1 MKIIEKAIEVATQ
14 AHDQQFR
21 KCSGVPY
28 VSHPL
33 MVGIIL
39 MRAGCEEELVAAG
52 ILHDVVEDT
61 EWTIEDIKEVFGD
74 QVATIVEGCSEPDKS
89 LSWEERKQHTIEFL
103 KYAPLEV
110 KLVSG
115 ADKLH
120 NSLSILE
127 EQRRLGER
135 VWETFKRGREKQAW
149 YYHELVDSLCMGLYD
164 QHKKL
169 FIFEDLRHTVTQLF
183 GEKPA

>member
-14 AHDQQFR
+14 AHDQQLR
-21 KCSGVPY
+21 KCSGIPY

-39 MRAGCEEELVAAG
+39 MKAGCKEELVAAG

-61 EWTIEDIKEVFGD
+61 EWTLDEIREEFGEQIADIVK
-74 QVATIVEGCSEPDKS
+74 GCSEPDKS
-89 LSWEERKQHTIEFL
+89 LSWEDRKQHTIEFL
-103 KYAPLEV
+103 KDAPLEV
-110 KLVSG
+110 KLVAG

-127 EQRRLGER
+127 EQRVLGER
-135 VWETFKRGREKQAW
+135 VWEAFKRGREKQAW
-149 YYHELVDSLCMGLYD
+149 YYQGLVDSLCQGLSD
-164 QHKKL
+164 QEKKL